1 MFDRIKSLI
10 GEDKLEMLKSVNVLL
25 VGLGGVGGTTLD
37 ALVRSGISNITVV
50 DKDIFEESNL
60 NRQILCNS
68 LVLGEKKVDVAI
80 KYAKLINKDC
90 NIRGL
95 FMKIDES
102 NINTLG
108 DFDFIIDAID
118 DVNAKVLLMKYAESK
133 NIEIIS
139 SMGTGKRLDP
149 RSLIITTLDKTY
161 NDRLA
166 KSVRNKARK
175 SNLSLKIP
183 VVSANETA
191 INNDVVISSSIFVP
205 SYAGLLLA
213 YFVIEKVIN

>member
-10 GEDKLEMLKSVNVLL
+10 GEDKLEMLKNVNVLL

-60 NRQILCNS
+60 NRQILCNN

-80 KYAKLINKDC
+80 KHAKLINKDC
-90 NIRGL
+90 NIKGL

-149 RSLIITTLDKTY
+149 RNLLITTLDKTY

-166 KSVRNKARK
+166 KSVRNKVRK

-183 VVSANETA
+183 VVATNDAT
-191 INNDVVISSSIFVP
+191 INNEVVISSSIFVP